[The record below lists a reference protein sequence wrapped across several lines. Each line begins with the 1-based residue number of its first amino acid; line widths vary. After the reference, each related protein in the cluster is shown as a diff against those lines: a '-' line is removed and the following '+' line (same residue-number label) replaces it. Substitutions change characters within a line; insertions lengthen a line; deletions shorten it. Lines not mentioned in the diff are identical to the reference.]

1 MDFLFDKLFY
11 NGRIYTM
18 NEPNETVEAIVVHD
32 GKIIFAGSNEEAV
45 TYPTAQKEDLGG
57 RIGLPGISD
66 THIHVLFDCNNKN
79 NIALNKARS
88 IDELVE
94 IMRSHDNGGS
104 TWFTGCDVT
113 MSDLAENRYP
123 FRYELDRISAERPI
137 AIMSHCLHVT
147 MVNSKALEL
156 AGLTKESAAA
166 DSCVTCYDDG
176 EPDGIIR
183 EEAYAKY
190 FAPTLMALIGDTD
203 YRKELIRKHIGG
215 YSQRGYT
222 TLHAI
227 SSFDA
232 TPPIEYFDQYYEL
245 EREGSLPVRVIINSA
260 YFPETLNAQ
269 TGFGTDMV
277 KVGAR
282 KIFLDGSLGGRTAAM
297 REAYSDMPDQ
307 KGDLFYTKD
316 SLVALLRKA
325 YDSGLEASV
334 HVIGDAAMELLL
346 DAAEEV
352 YPASDEACPKK
363 RLTAVGLRRLRV
375 IHASVADPAQINR
388 LKRLPIMLDVQPNF
402 IHSDGGFAP
411 DRLGDRMKGF
421 TPLRSYIDAGIL
433 LTGGSDAPVDP
444 PLPFLG
450 IECAVTRKSIDGFP
464 ADGLVP
470 DEAISVYESVSMYTK
485 NAAYCSGEE
494 NIKGTISAGKYAD
507 FILIDKD
514 IFKIE
519 PTEIHTI
526 EVLKTVVGGLTRWE
540 A

>member
-1 MDFLFDKLFY
+1 MDFLFDKLFC

-18 NEPNETVEAIVVHD
+18 NEPGEIVEAVVVHD
-32 GKIIFAGSNEEAV
+32 GKIVFAGSDKEAAA
-45 TYPTAQKEDLGG
+45 YPVAEKEDLGG
-57 RIGLPGISD
+57 RVGLPGISD
-66 THIHVLFDCNNKN
+66 THIHVLMDCNNKN
-79 NIALNKARS
+79 NVALNKARS
-88 IDELVE
+88 VDEIVE
-94 IMRSHDNGGS
+94 IMRSHDKGGGA
-104 TWFTGCDVT
+104 WLTGCDVT

-123 FRYELDRISAERPI
+123 LRYELDRISAERPI

-156 AGLTKESAAA
+156 AGLTKESAAL
-166 DSCVTCYDDG
+166 DPCVTCYDDG

-183 EEAYAKY
+183 EEAYTKY
-190 FAPTLMALIGDTD
+190 FAPTLMALLGDRD
-203 YRKELIRKHIGG
+203 YRKELIRKHIGS
-215 YSQRGYT
+215 YSRRGYT

-232 TPPIEYFDQYYEL
+232 APPLEYFDQYYEL
-245 EREGSLPVRVIINSA
+245 EREGTLPVRVVINSA

-277 KVGAR
+277 KLGAR

-297 REAYSDMPDQ
+297 TEPYSDMPGER
-307 KGDLFYTKD
+307 GDLFYTKD
-316 SLVALLRKA
+316 SLAALLRKA

-334 HVIGDAAMELLL
+334 HAIGDAAMELLL

-352 YPASDEACPKK
+352 YPASDERCPKK
-363 RLTAVGLRRLRV
+363 RLAAAGLRRLRV
-375 IHASVADPAQINR
+375 IHASVVNPSQIDR
-388 LKRLPIMLDVQPNF
+388 LRRLPILLDVQPNF

-411 DRLGDRMKGF
+411 DRLGDRIKGF

-433 LTGGSDAPVDP
+433 LAGGSDAPVDP

-464 ADGLVP
+464 EDGLVP
-470 DEAISVYESVSMYTK
+470 EEAISVYESVSMYTG

-494 NIKGTISAGKYAD
+494 NIKGTISVGKYAD

-519 PTEIHTI
+519 PAEIHTA
-526 EVLKTVVGGLTRWE
+526 EVLKTVVGGKTRWE
-540 A
+540 R